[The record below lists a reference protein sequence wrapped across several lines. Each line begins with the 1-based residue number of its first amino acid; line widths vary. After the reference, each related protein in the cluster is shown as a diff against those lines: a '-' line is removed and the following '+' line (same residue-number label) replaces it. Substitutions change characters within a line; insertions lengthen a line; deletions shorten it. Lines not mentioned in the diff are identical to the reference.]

1 MRKLLDQDNAELS
14 AVLEALLQDDE
25 DITAR
30 AVARRHPSLKNASA
44 FTRSDERQALIA
56 RAQQR
61 QADARQLQGR
71 APHQQA
77 ALAETLS
84 QKAGDIERLQ
94 EQVRHLVASHAGL
107 IRAVQLAGGMG
118 ALERFWKEYKAVG
131 NAVQSL
137 GAVPG
142 SGQVVQLT
150 PRDGVSR

>member
-1 MRKLLDQDNAELS
+1 MRKLLDADNAELA

-30 AVARRHPSLKNASA
+30 AVARRHSSLKNASA
-44 FTRSDERQALIA
+44 FTRNEVRQALIA
-56 RAQQR
+56 GAQQR
-61 QADARQLQGR
+61 QADARKLHGR

-84 QKAGDIERLQ
+84 QKTGDIERLQ

-118 ALERFWKEYKAVG
+118 ALERFWKEYKAIG
-131 NAVQSL
+131 TAVHDL
-137 GAVPG
+137 GAVPCN
-142 SGQVVQLT
+142 GQAVRLI
-150 PRDGVSR
+150 PKHGV